1 MARLKEHQFGDDK
14 SANLE
19 LLKNFQREWM
29 EIGHVPMKEKDK
41 LHNEFRA
48 LVNEHLDKLK
58 ISEVEMST
66 VNFKAKFDHLRNDP
80 NANRVIGK
88 EREFL
93 ATKITKMKEEI
104 TLWENNIGFFA
115 KSKSALIVKEEFENK
130 INKAK
135 SELKVLEAKMKIL
148 KQQGS

>member
-1 MARLKEHQFGDDK
+1 MTQWNVYHLK
-14 SANLE
+14 
-19 LLKNFQREWM
+19 
-29 EIGHVPMKEKDK
+29 
-41 LHNEFRA
+41 
-48 LVNEHLDKLK
+48 
-58 ISEVEMST
+58 
-66 VNFKAKFDHLRNDP
+66 NDP
-80 NANRVIGK
+80 NARKFIGK

-115 KSKSALIVKEEFENK
+115 KSKSALIVKEEFESK

-148 KQQGS
+148 KQQGAA